1 MELRHIRYLIAVAEH
16 GNFTRAAESLHVS
29 QPTLSHQIKQ
39 LETALRVQL
48 LDRSGRTVRTTDAGE
63 AFLHYARR
71 ALRELDAA
79 DRAIHDV
86 RDLSRGSLRLATTPT
101 FAAYLVGP
109 LMDRFTTRHP
119 GITVT
124 VQEMTQNRIEDELAR
139 DGLEVGI
146 AFADVRS
153 DEIESES
160 LFVET
165 LSLVVGE
172 GHSYAGRKG
181 PLPVEKLEEQALIL
195 LNGDFATRLHIDR
208 YLKDHAITPRTAIE
222 VSSIGAI
229 VEIVRRGRLAT
240 VLPDAITLEQR
251 GLSAIPLSPQLP
263 PRTVVLLRR
272 KGAYRTAAGR
282 AFAEM
287 ASPGTTKTHRSS
299 EEHLRNPPGHASA

>member
-1 MELRHIRYLIAVAEH
+1 MELRHIRYLLAVAEH
-16 GNFTRAAESLHVS
+16 QNFTRAAEALHVS
-29 QPTLSHQIKQ
+29 QPTLSQQIKQ

-48 LDRSGRTVRTTDAGE
+48 LDRSGRVVRTTDAGE

-71 ALRELDAA
+71 ALRDLEAA
-79 DRAIHDV
+79 ERAIHDV
-86 RDLSRGSLRLATTPT
+86 QDLSRGSLRLATTPT

-109 LMDRFTTRHP
+109 LVDRFTTRHP
-119 GITVT
+119 GIAVT
-124 VQEMTQNRIEDELAR
+124 VQEMTQDRIEAELAR
-139 DGLEVGI
+139 DGLEIGI

-172 GHSYAGRKG
+172 EHPRAGRRK
-181 PLPVEKLEEQALIL
+181 PLAAKELDDQALVL
-195 LNGDFATRLHIDR
+195 LSSDFATRLHIDR
-208 YLKDHAITPRTAIE
+208 YFKDQGITPRTAVE

-240 VLPDAITLEQR
+240 VLPAAIALEQQ
-251 GLSAIPLSPQLP
+251 GLFSIPLSPALP
-263 PRTVVLLRR
+263 PRTVALLRR
-272 KGAYRTAAGR
+272 KGAYRTTAGR

-287 ASPGTTKTHRSS
+287 ASTWDDRDGWPG
-299 EEHLRNPPGHASA
+299 

>member
-1 MELRHIRYLIAVAEH
+1 MELRHIRYLLAVAEH

-29 QPTLSHQIKQ
+29 QPTLSQQIKQ
-39 LETALRVQL
+39 LESALRVQL

-71 ALRELDAA
+71 ALQDLDAA
-79 DRAIHDV
+79 ERAIHDV
-86 RDLSRGSLRLATTPT
+86 QDLSRGSLRLATTPT

-119 GITVT
+119 GIAVT
-124 VQEMTQNRIEDELAR
+124 VQEMTQDRIEAELAR
-139 DGLEVGI
+139 DGLDVGI

-153 DEIESES
+153 EEIESES

-172 GHSYAGRKG
+172 EHSHAGRSK
-181 PLPVEKLEEQALIL
+181 PLPAKTLEDQALVL
-195 LNGDFATRLHIDR
+195 LSSDFATRLHIDR
-208 YLKDHAITPRTAIE
+208 YFKQQDITPRTAIE

-229 VEIVRRGRLAT
+229 VEIVRRGSLAT

-251 GLSAIPLSPQLP
+251 GLSSIPLSPALP
-263 PRTVVLLRR
+263 TRTVALLRR

-287 ASPGTTKTHRSS
+287 ASTWDHLNGWPG
-299 EEHLRNPPGHASA
+299 